1 MNQLYLATFY
11 RDNPYGGITAE
22 AYILNQHDA
31 EEWYRT
37 KQSDFG
43 DAYTDAKD
51 DEDNDDDDLLEE
63 EEEED
68 DESDGSSSGAEESE
82 EADRHG
88 GSGRGEGLSCQC
100 SSQSIRGGCRTSSA
114 GCDSRR

>member
-1 MNQLYLATFY
+1 MNKNQLYLATFY

-43 DAYTDAKD
+43 QAYPDAKD
-51 DEDNDDDDLLEE
+51 DQDNDEILYIRENYFSYENLY
-63 EEEED
+63 
-68 DESDGSSSGAEESE
+68 DEYRFEITPLT
-82 EADRHG
+82 
-88 GSGRGEGLSCQC
+88 EGVYHSLK
-100 SSQSIRGGCRTSSA
+100 
-114 GCDSRR
+114 

>member
-43 DAYTDAKD
+43 DAYPDAKD
-51 DEDNDDDDLLEE
+51 DEDNDEVIDIWENY
-63 EEEED
+63 
-68 DESDGSSSGAEESE
+68 
-82 EADRHG
+82 
-88 GSGRGEGLSCQC
+88 LSYMNRDKEVEYRFE
-100 SSQSIRGGCRTSSA
+100 ITPLSA
-114 GCDSRR
+114 GVYHSLK